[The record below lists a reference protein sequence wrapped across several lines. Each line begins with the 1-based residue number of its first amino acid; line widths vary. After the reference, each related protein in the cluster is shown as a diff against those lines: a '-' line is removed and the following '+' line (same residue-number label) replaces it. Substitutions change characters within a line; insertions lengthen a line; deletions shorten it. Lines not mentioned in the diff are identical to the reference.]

1 MKWPLFCTALL
12 SATIT
17 ANAQV
22 EWALDELFPDS
33 LKTFVVS
40 QRGEHLLNFTFKF
53 RPDPQPD
60 GSREHKLVVS
70 SEEEPEA
77 FFIALQEI
85 YESGATLD
93 ISDIIELPDSTIV
106 IPQIEG
112 WVDEWGFGI
121 IERLF
126 RRYNTS
132 WEQEGLACGHH
143 FSHDFNSGPTGD
155 AFPTGEVA
163 LFSPGSAHFSF
174 DNAHGGKY
182 SMESCQPL
190 WESFFEFQVQ
200 DQTITSDGRLIY
212 TGPTGL
218 YTISEQGAPTDHFPQ
233 WHFSRIEP
241 NPYNGII
248 GYRHDSL
255 FALSPDFEILQA
267 ADFTA
272 DSILDFSTGY
282 GKVAVLTQSQQ
293 AYIFNDSLQLQG
305 SFPLNEDS
313 EFWRVDVGAEYL
325 GLAGLET
332 FGSDMPTG
340 GTEAFFSTSYTFE
353 GEDFG
358 LDRDLGVVGYQLG
371 AVLYTQGDPAFPG
384 LSRTYFDS
392 VVVQVQ
398 NFGDE
403 AVSRFKIRSG
413 NRPARFAYDV
423 EGQDLLPGNTL
434 QVTLSNFWIHT
445 GGNAGDLEPVCF
457 WTSHPDDKT
466 DANSGNDGTC
476 ADFVVSTPIASE
488 AMELNIFPNP
498 AQDELFIDWSG
509 SGTVGAATC
518 RIIHPTGQIMEQ
530 FALPAQGDNPLHV
543 NISPYPAGVYIVSF
557 QTAEGESAAKRFI
570 IAR

>member
-1 MKWPLFCTALL
+1 MKPLILCIIISLGA
-12 SATIT
+12 SS

-33 LKTFVVS
+33 IKTFVVS

-53 RPDPQPD
+53 RPDPQPG

-70 SEEEPEA
+70 SEEEPEV
-77 FFIALQEI
+77 FFIAVQEI
-85 YESGATLD
+85 YENGATLD

-112 WVDEWGFGI
+112 WVDEWGYGI
-121 IERLF
+121 IESLF

-132 WEQEGLACGHH
+132 WELEGLACGHH

-163 LFSPGSAHFSF
+163 FFSPGAAHFNL

-182 SMESCQPL
+182 SMQSCQPL
-190 WESFFEFQVQ
+190 WESFFEFHVQ
-200 DQTITSDGRLIY
+200 DQTITSGGHLIY

-218 YTISEQGAPTDHFPQ
+218 YTISAQGVPTAHFPE
-233 WHFSRIEP
+233 WHFNRIEP
-241 NPYNGII
+241 NAYNSII

-255 FALSPDFEILQA
+255 FALTSDFEILEV

-272 DSILDFSTGY
+272 DSILDFATGY

-293 AYIFNDSLQLQG
+293 AYVFNDSLQLQN
-305 SFPLNEDS
+305 SFLLNEDS
-313 EFWRVDVGAEYL
+313 EFWRVDVGSEYL

-340 GTEAFFSTSYTFE
+340 GTESFFSTSYTFE
-353 GEDFG
+353 GQDFE

-371 AVLYTQGDPAFPG
+371 EVLYTQGDPDFPG

-398 NFGDE
+398 NFGNE
-403 AVSRFKIRSG
+403 AVSRLKIRSA
-413 NRPARFAYDV
+413 NRPARFAYNV
-423 EGQDLLPGNTL
+423 EGEDLLPGGTL
-434 QVTLSNFWIHT
+434 EVTLNNFWIHT
-445 GGNAGDLEPVCF
+445 EGNAGDLEPVCF

-476 ADFVVSTPIASE
+476 ADFVVSTPPAPE
-488 AMELNIFPNP
+488 AVQLKVFPNP
-498 AQDELFIDWSG
+498 AQDQLFVDWGG
-509 SGTVGAATC
+509 SGAATC
-518 RIIHPTGQIMEQ
+518 RVIHPTGRILEQ
-530 FALPAQGDNPLHV
+530 FALPATGNNPIQL
-543 NISPYPAGVYIVSF
+543 NISQYPAGVYILSF
-557 QTAEGESAAKRFI
+557 QTTEGESEAKRFVV
-570 IAR
+570 AR

>member
-1 MKWPLFCTALL
+1 MKWSLFCTALL
-12 SATIT
+12 FATIT
-17 ANAQV
+17 ANTQV

-33 LKTFVVS
+33 IKTFVVS
-40 QRGEHLLNFTFKF
+40 QRGEHLLNSTYGFNS
-53 RPDPQPD
+53 P
-60 GSREHKLVVS
+60 KLVVGNA
-70 SEEEPEA
+70 EEPEV
-77 FFIALQEI
+77 FFLAVH
-85 YESGATLD
+85 ESNGNGSSTLD
-93 ISDIIELPDSTIV
+93 ISDIIELPDSTFV
-106 IPQIEG
+106 IPHITAWMDSQG
-112 WVDEWGFGI
+112 WVTFV
-121 IERLF
+121 RYF
-126 RRYNTS
+126 QHYNTL
-132 WEQEGLACGHH
+132 WEDSVPRCDHNL
-143 FSHDFNSGPTGD
+143 SHDLTGPTGD
-155 AFPTGEVA
+155 AFPTGEIA
-163 LFSPGSAHFSF
+163 LLGPEAHFNF
-174 DNAHGGKY
+174 NNAHGGRISY
-182 SMESCQPL
+182 QSCQPL
-190 WESFFEFQVQ
+190 WESYFEFQVQ
-200 DQTITSDGRLIY
+200 DQTITSGGRLIY

-218 YTISEQGAPTDHFPQ
+218 YTISAQGVPTAHFPQ

-241 NPYNGII
+241 NQYNGII

-255 FALSPDFEILQA
+255 FALTPDFEILQA

-272 DSILDFSTGY
+272 DPILDFSTGY

-313 EFWRVDVGAEYL
+313 EFWRVDVGSEYL

-371 AVLYTQGDPAFPG
+371 AVRYTQGDPAFPG
-384 LSRTYFDS
+384 FSRTYFDS
-392 VVVQVQ
+392 VVVHVQ

-445 GGNAGDLEPVCF
+445 EGDAGDLEPVCF

-476 ADFVVSTPIASE
+476 ADFVVSTPDVQKAIE
-488 AMELNIFPNP
+488 FKVFPNP
-498 AQDELFIDWSG
+498 AQDRLFIDWGG
-509 SGTVGAATC
+509 SGAATC
-518 RIIHPTGQIMEQ
+518 RIIHPTGQIMDQ
-530 FALPAQGDNPLHV
+530 FALPAQGDNPLQV

>member
-1 MKWPLFCTALL
+1 MKWSLFCAALL
-12 SATIT
+12 FATIT

-22 EWALDELFPDS
+22 EWALNELFPDS
-33 LKTFVVS
+33 IKTFVVS
-40 QRGEHLLNFTFKF
+40 QRGEHLLNFTYWYG
-53 RPDPQPD
+53 P
-60 GSREHKLVVS
+60 KLVVGN
-70 SEEEPEA
+70 EEEPEV
-77 FFIALQEI
+77 FFFAIQVT
-85 YESGATLD
+85 YENGSTLD
-93 ISDIIELPDSTIV
+93 ISDIIELPDSTFA
-106 IPQIEG
+106 IPHVTGWIDDQG
-112 WVDEWGFGI
+112 WVNIWTYLDHYGTTWDVQPFC
-121 IERLF
+121 
-126 RRYNTS
+126 THS
-132 WEQEGLACGHH
+132 
-143 FSHDFNSGPTGD
+143 FSHNGVGPTGD
-155 AFPTGEVA
+155 AFPGGGIA
-163 LFSPGSAHFSF
+163 LLDPRAHFNLSS
-174 DNAHGGKY
+174 AHGGEFFV
-182 SMESCQPL
+182 ESCQPS

-218 YTISEQGAPTDHFPQ
+218 YTISAQGVPTAHFPQ

-241 NPYNGII
+241 NQYNGII

-272 DSILDFSTGY
+272 DPILDFSTGY

-340 GTEAFFSTSYTFE
+340 GTAAFFSTSYTFE

-371 AVLYTQGDPAFPG
+371 TVLYTQGDPAFPG
-384 LSRTYFDS
+384 FSRTYFDS

-445 GGNAGDLEPVCF
+445 EGEAGDLEPVCF

-476 ADFVVSTPIASE
+476 ADFVVSTPDVQKAIE
-488 AMELNIFPNP
+488 FKVFPNP
-498 AQDELFIDWSG
+498 AQDRLFIDWGG
-509 SGTVGAATC
+509 SGAATC
-518 RIIHPTGQIMEQ
+518 RIIHPTGQIMDQ
-530 FALPAQGDNPLHV
+530 FALPAQGDNPLQV

>member
-1 MKWPLFCTALL
+1 MKPLILCVIISFVA
-12 SATIT
+12 SS

-33 LKTFVVS
+33 IKTFVVS
-40 QRGEHLLNFTFKF
+40 QRGEHLLNSTYGFNS
-53 RPDPQPD
+53 P
-60 GSREHKLVVS
+60 KLVVGN
-70 SEEEPEA
+70 EEEPEV
-77 FFIALQEI
+77 FFLAVQES
-85 YESGATLD
+85 YGNGSSTLD
-93 ISDIIELPDSTIV
+93 ISDIIELPDSTFV
-106 IPQIEG
+106 IPHITAWMDSQG
-112 WVDEWGFGI
+112 WVTFV
-121 IERLF
+121 RYF
-126 RRYNTS
+126 QHYNTL
-132 WEQEGLACGHH
+132 WEDSVPRCDHNL
-143 FSHDFNSGPTGD
+143 SHNLTGPKGD
-155 AFPTGEVA
+155 AFPTGEIA
-163 LFSPGSAHFSF
+163 LFGPEAHFGFNYANSGAF
-174 DNAHGGKY
+174 FVG
-182 SMESCQPL
+182 SCQSL
-190 WESFFEFQVQ
+190 WESSFEFQVQ

-233 WHFSRIEP
+233 WHFNRIEP
-241 NPYNGII
+241 NQYNGII

-255 FALSPDFEILQA
+255 FALSSDFEILQV

-293 AYIFNDSLQLQG
+293 AYVFNDSLQLQS
-305 SFPLNEDS
+305 SFALNEDS

-325 GLAGLET
+325 GLAGIET

-353 GEDFG
+353 GEDYG
-358 LDRDLGVVGYQLG
+358 LDRDLGIIGYQLG
-371 AVLYTQGDPAFPG
+371 EVLYTQGDPAFPG

-392 VVVQVQ
+392 VVVLVQ

-403 AVSRFKIRSG
+403 AVSRFKIRSA

-423 EGQDLLPGNTL
+423 EGQDLLPGGTL
-434 QVTLSNFWIHT
+434 EVRLNNFWIHT
-445 GGNAGDLEPVCF
+445 GGAAGDIEPVCF

-476 ADFVVSTPIASE
+476 ADFVVSTPDVPK
-488 AMELNIFPNP
+488 AMEFEVFPNP
-498 AQDELFIDWSG
+498 AQDELFIDWSR

-518 RIIHPTGQIMEQ
+518 RIIHPTGQILEQ
-530 FALPAQGDNPLHV
+530 SALPAQGDNPLQV
-543 NISPYPAGVYIVSF
+543 NISPYPAGMYILSF
-557 QTAEGESAAKRFI
+557 QTADGESFARRFV

>member
-1 MKWPLFCTALL
+1 MKWSLFCAAIL

-17 ANAQV
+17 TTAQV
-22 EWALDELFPDS
+22 EWALDESFPDS
-33 LKTFVVS
+33 IKTFVVS
-40 QRGEHLLNFTFKF
+40 QRGEHLLNSTYGFNS
-53 RPDPQPD
+53 P
-60 GSREHKLVVS
+60 KLVVGNA
-70 SEEEPEA
+70 EEPEV
-77 FFIALQEI
+77 FFLAVH
-85 YESGATLD
+85 ESNGNGSSTLD
-93 ISDIIELPDSTIV
+93 ISDIIELPDSTFV
-106 IPQIEG
+106 IPHITAWMDSQG
-112 WVDEWGFGI
+112 WVTFV
-121 IERLF
+121 RYF
-126 RRYNTS
+126 QHYNTL
-132 WEQEGLACGHH
+132 WEDSVPRCDHNL
-143 FSHDFNSGPTGD
+143 SHNLTGPKGD
-155 AFPTGEVA
+155 VFPTGEIA
-163 LFSPGSAHFSF
+163 LLGTEAHFGFNYANSGSF
-174 DNAHGGKY
+174 FV
-182 SMESCQPL
+182 ESCQPL
-190 WESFFEFQVQ
+190 WESYFEFQVQ

-218 YTISEQGAPTDHFPQ
+218 YTISAQGVPTAHFPQ

-241 NPYNGII
+241 NQYNGII

-272 DSILDFSTGY
+272 DPILDFSTGY

-371 AVLYTQGDPAFPG
+371 AVRYTQGDPAFPG
-384 LSRTYFDS
+384 FSRTYFDS

-445 GGNAGDLEPVCF
+445 EGDAGDLEPVCF

-476 ADFVVSTPIASE
+476 ADFVVSTSPAPE
-488 AMELNIFPNP
+488 AMQLKVFPNP
-498 AQDELFIDWSG
+498 AQDQLFVDWGG
-509 SGTVGAATC
+509 SGVATC
-518 RIIHPTGQIMEQ
+518 RIAHPTGQIMEQ
-530 FALPAQGDNPLHV
+530 FVLPAQSNNPLQV
-543 NISPYPAGVYIVSF
+543 NLSPYPAGVYIVSF

>member
-1 MKWPLFCTALL
+1 MKWSLFCAAIL

-17 ANAQV
+17 TTAQV

-33 LKTFVVS
+33 IKTFVVS
-40 QRGEHLLNFTFKF
+40 QRGEHLLNFTYNYTQLH
-53 RPDPQPD
+53 PS
-60 GSREHKLVVS
+60 GNHKLVVS
-70 SEEEPEA
+70 NEEEPEV
-77 FFIALQEI
+77 FFFAVQET
-85 YESGATLD
+85 YENGATLD
-93 ISDIIELPDSTIV
+93 ISDIIELPDSTFA
-106 IPQIEG
+106 IPHVTGWIDNQG
-112 WVDEWGFGI
+112 WVNIWTYLDHYG
-121 IERLF
+121 
-126 RRYNTS
+126 TT
-132 WEQEGLACGHH
+132 WEALQPFCTHNY
-143 FSHDFNSGPTGD
+143 SHNGVGPKGD
-155 AFPTGEVA
+155 AFPGGGIA
-163 LFSPGSAHFSF
+163 LLDPRAHFNLSSAHGSEFF
-174 DNAHGGKY
+174 V
-182 SMESCQPL
+182 ESCQSL

-200 DQTITSDGRLIY
+200 DQAITSDGRLIY

-218 YTISEQGAPTDHFPQ
+218 YTISEQGVPTDHFPQ
-233 WHFSRIEP
+233 WHFNRIEP
-241 NPYNGII
+241 NAYNGII

-267 ADFTA
+267 ADFTT

-282 GKVAVLTQSQQ
+282 GMVAVLTQSQQ
-293 AYIFNDSLQLQG
+293 AHIFNDSLQLQG

-371 AVLYTQGDPAFPG
+371 AVRYTQGDPAFPG
-384 LSRTYFDS
+384 FSRTYFDS
-392 VVVQVQ
+392 VVVHVQ

-423 EGQDLLPGNTL
+423 EGEDLLPGNTL

-445 GGNAGDLEPVCF
+445 EGDAGDLEPVCF

-476 ADFVVSTPIASE
+476 ADFVVSTPDVQKAIE
-488 AMELNIFPNP
+488 FKVFPNP
-498 AQDELFIDWSG
+498 AQDRLFIDWGG
-509 SGTVGAATC
+509 SGAATC
-518 RIIHPTGQIMEQ
+518 RIIHPTGQIMDQ
-530 FALPAQGDNPLHV
+530 FALPAQGDNPLQV

>member
-1 MKWPLFCTALL
+1 MKPLILCIIISLGA
-12 SATIT
+12 SS

-33 LKTFVVS
+33 IKTFVVS
-40 QRGEHLLNFTFKF
+40 QRGEHLLNSTYGFNS
-53 RPDPQPD
+53 P
-60 GSREHKLVVS
+60 KLVVGNA
-70 SEEEPEA
+70 EEPEV
-77 FFIALQEI
+77 FFLAVH
-85 YESGATLD
+85 ESNGNGSSTLD
-93 ISDIIELPDSTIV
+93 ISDIIELPDSTFV
-106 IPQIEG
+106 IPHITAWMDSQG
-112 WVDEWGFGI
+112 WVTFV
-121 IERLF
+121 RYF
-126 RRYNTS
+126 QHYNTL
-132 WEQEGLACGHH
+132 WEDSVPRCDHNL
-143 FSHDFNSGPTGD
+143 SHNLTGPKGD
-155 AFPTGEVA
+155 AFPTGEIA
-163 LFSPGSAHFSF
+163 LLGTEAHFGFNYANSGSF
-174 DNAHGGKY
+174 FV
-182 SMESCQPL
+182 ESCQPL

-200 DQTITSDGRLIY
+200 DQAITSDGRLIY

-233 WHFSRIEP
+233 WHFNRIEP
-241 NPYNGII
+241 NAYSGII

-255 FALSPDFEILQA
+255 FALSPDFEILQT

-282 GKVAVLTQSQQ
+282 GMVAVLTQSQQ
-293 AYIFNDSLQLQG
+293 AYVFNDSLQLQS
-305 SFPLNEDS
+305 SFALNEDS
-313 EFWRVDVGAEYL
+313 EFWRVDVGGEYL
-325 GLAGLET
+325 GFAGIET

-340 GTEAFFSTSYTFE
+340 GTKAFFSTSYTFE
-353 GEDFG
+353 GEEYG

-371 AVLYTQGDPAFPG
+371 EVLYTQGDPAFPG

-423 EGQDLLPGNTL
+423 EGQYLLPGDTL
-434 QVTLSNFWIHT
+434 QVTLSDFWIHT
-445 GGNAGDLEPVCF
+445 GGDVGDLEPVCF

-476 ADFVVSTPIASE
+476 ADFVVSTPPAPK
-488 AMELNIFPNP
+488 AMQLKVFPNP
-498 AQDELFIDWSG
+498 AQDQLFVDWGG
-509 SGTVGAATC
+509 SGTATC

-530 FALPAQGDNPLHV
+530 FALPAQGNNPLQV
-543 NISPYPAGVYIVSF
+543 NLSPYPAGVYILSL
-557 QTAEGESAAKRFI
+557 QTTEGESAAKRFI

>member
-1 MKWPLFCTALL
+1 MKWSLFCAAIL

-17 ANAQV
+17 TTAQV
-22 EWALDELFPDS
+22 EWALDESFPDS
-33 LKTFVVS
+33 IKTFVVS
-40 QRGEHLLNFTFKF
+40 QRGEHLLNFTHKVS
-53 RPDPQPD
+53 PTPQPD
-60 GSREHKLVVS
+60 VIKEHKLVVS
-70 SEEEPEA
+70 DEEDPEI
-77 FFIALQEI
+77 FFLAIQETHDN
-85 YESGATLD
+85 GATLD
-93 ISDIIELPDSTIV
+93 ISDVIELPDSTFV
-106 IPQIEG
+106 IPHITG
-112 WVDEWGFGI
+112 WVDDQGWISVWRYFDYFGTTWNSA
-121 IERLF
+121 ELF
-126 RRYNTS
+126 CFNS
-132 WEQEGLACGHH
+132 
-143 FSHDFNSGPTGD
+143 FSHDLTGPTGD
-155 AFPTGEVA
+155 AFPTGEIA
-163 LFSPGSAHFSF
+163 LLGPEAHFNF
-174 DNAHGGKY
+174 NNAHGGRISY
-182 SMESCQPL
+182 QSCQPS

-200 DQTITSDGRLIY
+200 DQTITSGGRLIY

-218 YTISEQGAPTDHFPQ
+218 YTISAQGVPTAHFPQ

-255 FALSPDFEILQA
+255 FALTPDFEILQA
-267 ADFTA
+267 ADFTT
-272 DSILDFSTGY
+272 DPILDFSTGY

-358 LDRDLGVVGYQLG
+358 LDRDLGVIGYQLG

-384 LSRTYFDS
+384 FSRTYFDS

-445 GGNAGDLEPVCF
+445 EGDAGDLEPVCF

-476 ADFVVSTPIASE
+476 ADFVVSTPPAPE
-488 AMELNIFPNP
+488 AIQLKVFPNP
-498 AQDELFIDWSG
+498 AQDRLFIDWGG
-509 SGTVGAATC
+509 SGTATC
-518 RIIHPTGQIMEQ
+518 RIIHPTGQIIEQ
-530 FALPAQGDNPLHV
+530 FVLPVQGNNPLQV
-543 NISPYPAGVYIVSF
+543 NLSPYPTGMYILSL
-557 QTAEGESAAKRFI
+557 QTTEGESAAKRFI